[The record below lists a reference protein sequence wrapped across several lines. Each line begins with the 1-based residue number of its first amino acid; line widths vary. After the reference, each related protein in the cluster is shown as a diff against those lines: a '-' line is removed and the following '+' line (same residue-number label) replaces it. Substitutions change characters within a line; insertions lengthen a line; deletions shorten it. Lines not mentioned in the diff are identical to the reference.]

1 LAEGMTAYL
10 VQELERA
17 DNLTVRL
24 RTEVATVHGQGDWSH
39 SPSETEPP
47 IHREAGGRR
56 NVHHDRRRA
65 PHRLVGRHLERDNR
79 GFLLTGRDLLRGGRP
94 PSNWPLDRPSLLL
107 ETSLPGVGA
116 PATSAT
122 ARSSA
127 SPGDLPIQQ
136 SVGTV
141 TIGTGSCHK
150 SAVL

>member
-1 LAEGMTAYL
+1 MSAYL

-94 PSNWPLDRPSLLL
+94 PSNWPLDRPSLVL
-107 ETSLPGVGA
+107 ETSLPGVVAAGDIRHGSVKRVA
-116 PATSAT
+116 GRPSNPAV
-122 ARSSA
+122 RRYRH
-127 SPGDLPIQQ
+127 DRNWQLPE
-136 SVGTV
+136 
-141 TIGTGSCHK
+141 

>member
-107 ETSLPGVGA
+107 ETSLPGVVAAGDIRHGSVKRVA
-116 PATSAT
+116 GRPSNPAV
-122 ARSSA
+122 RRYRH
-127 SPGDLPIQQ
+127 DRNWQLPE
-136 SVGTV
+136 
-141 TIGTGSCHK
+141 